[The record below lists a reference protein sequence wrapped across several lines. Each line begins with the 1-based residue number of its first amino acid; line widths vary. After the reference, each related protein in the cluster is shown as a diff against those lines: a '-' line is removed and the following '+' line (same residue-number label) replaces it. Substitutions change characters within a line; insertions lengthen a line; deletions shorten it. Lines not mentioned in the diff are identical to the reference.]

1 MSFTSQLIHN
11 YNGQHLQNGQ
21 KAITSFLPKNVAVKG
36 IDIRHLLYPLAA
48 GRISMPASL
57 ALPFNGFPA
66 YGMLYVS
73 AGSGSFSTGADTLS
87 LFPGNL
93 LIFSCDN
100 GFSINSKS
108 PWEYFLIY
116 FNGNSAFYFYD
127 SLSGDAP
134 FLLQNAYFLE
144 TDIKFLQ
151 TACEKGELISVHRIL
166 TDIFCES
173 LSCMNASENA
183 GNSSLPAQIRQY
195 LDSSYTG
202 EISLPILEEQF
213 GINKYRLCREFQSAF
228 GISPMQYLHQ
238 IRIRHAQKLLTVTSA
253 KIHEVSEQ
261 VGYGNTNLFIKHF
274 KAVSGCTPGAYRHK
288 KTGSP

>member
-100 GFSINSKS
+100 GFSINSKIPGNIFS
-108 PWEYFLIY
+108 FILMGIPPFISTTLFPAMPLFFCRMLI
-116 FNGNSAFYFYD
+116 F
-127 SLSGDAP
+127 
-134 FLLQNAYFLE
+134 
-144 TDIKFLQ
+144 
-151 TACEKGELISVHRIL
+151 
-166 TDIFCES
+166 
-173 LSCMNASENA
+173 
-183 GNSSLPAQIRQY
+183 
-195 LDSSYTG
+195 
-202 EISLPILEEQF
+202 
-213 GINKYRLCREFQSAF
+213 
-228 GISPMQYLHQ
+228 
-238 IRIRHAQKLLTVTSA
+238 
-253 KIHEVSEQ
+253 
-261 VGYGNTNLFIKHF
+261 
-274 KAVSGCTPGAYRHK
+274 
-288 KTGSP
+288 